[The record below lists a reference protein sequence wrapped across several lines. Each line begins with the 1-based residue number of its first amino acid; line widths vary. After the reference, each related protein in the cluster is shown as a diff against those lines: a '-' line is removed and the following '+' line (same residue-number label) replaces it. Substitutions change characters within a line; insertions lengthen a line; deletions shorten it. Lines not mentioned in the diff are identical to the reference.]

1 MRRFCAEEAVF
12 RGRQNK
18 MRRFC
23 AEEISQRRVRG
34 RNFVEREI
42 FLILQTE
49 RTAVRG
55 NKVENMKKTYMILT
69 ALLMVVAC
77 GGPEQENIEE
87 TTETQEQSNPLGFDP
102 DPLRCDEGKVK
113 NGQFFSTLLGSL
125 GMSAQEAYNLTQ
137 ACADV
142 FDVKT
147 LRVGNAYKAYY
158 GADSHIADAPQSD
171 NANATTQNEEE
182 NATAQHDSKNVTTQP
197 DRDKLQ
203 YLVYDR
209 DRTSCIVFRC
219 QEPYESW
226 VYEKPVTVEPKYADV
241 TINTSLWVDMR
252 NAGVSPEL
260 IISLSDIYAWTVDF
274 FGLQKGDR
282 FRVLYDEKS
291 CDGEVVA
298 VDTVRY
304 AIFSHDSQEFPCIM
318 FDQKDGGNIYW
329 NEKGESMRKAFLKAP
344 LKFSRI
350 SSGFSYARKHPVTR
364 KVRPHTGVDYA
375 APKGTPVMTIGD
387 GVITSM
393 KYEGAG
399 GNTIRI
405 RHNSVYSTAY
415 LHLSGYAKGLK
426 TGQRVRQGQVIGYV
440 GSTGRSTGP
449 HLDFRVWKNGSP
461 INPLKM
467 QSPPAEPLKEANSSD
482 FRQQYEKYRAQTAAV
497 QARDIAD
504 KLFEIL

>member
-1 MRRFCAEEAVF
+1 MR
-12 RGRQNK
+12 K
-18 MRRFC
+18 
-23 AEEISQRRVRG
+23 I
-34 RNFVEREI
+34 
-42 FLILQTE
+42 
-49 RTAVRG
+49 
-55 NKVENMKKTYMILT
+55 YMILA
-69 ALLMVVAC
+69 ALAVMAAC
-77 GGPEQENIEE
+77 SGGQNAGQVGQEVGEMSDGAGKDTLAATLDSLE
-87 TTETQEQSNPLGFDP
+87 
-102 DPLRCDEGKVK
+102 CVEGKVK
-113 NGQFFSTLLGSL
+113 SGQFFSTLMINLGL
-125 GMSAQEAYNLTQ
+125 SAQQAYDLTQ
-137 ACADV
+137 TCNGV

-147 LRVGNAYKAYY
+147 LRVGNLYKAYY
-158 GADSHIADAPQSD
+158 EAVGPQTGNSGEVKYGD
-171 NANATTQNEEE
+171 GRSA
-182 NATAQHDSKNVTTQP
+182 
-197 DRDKLQ
+197 LQ
-203 YLVYDR
+203 YLIYDR
-209 DRTSCIVFRC
+209 DRTSQVIFKC
-219 QEPYESW
+219 QPPYE
-226 VYEKPVTVEPKYADV
+226 VRIHEKPVTTERRYADV

-252 NAGVSPEL
+252 DAGVSPEL

-282 FRVLYDEKS
+282 FRVLYEERL

-304 AIFSHDSQEFPCIM
+304 AVFSRGKEDLPSIM

-350 SSGFSYARKHPVTR
+350 SSGFSYARKHPVTK

-399 GNTIRI
+399 GKTIRI

-449 HLDFRVWKNGSP
+449 HLDFRVWKNGSA

-467 QSPPAEPLKEANSSD
+467 QSPPAEPIKKSSREA
-482 FRQQYEKYRAQTAAV
+482 FELTHEKYKAQIDTI
-497 QARDIAD
+497 QARAVASE
-504 KLFEIL
+504 LFGIL